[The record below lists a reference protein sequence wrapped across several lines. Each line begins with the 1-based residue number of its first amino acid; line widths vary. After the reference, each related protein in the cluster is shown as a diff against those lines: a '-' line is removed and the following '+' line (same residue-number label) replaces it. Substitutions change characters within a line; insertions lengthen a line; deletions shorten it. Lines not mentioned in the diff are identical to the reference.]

1 MFFPFRFLYLRCT
14 GIISVVFHAFVSFF
28 SAHTLSHPI
37 SWCNNAIGAMPRRVA
52 SRRHYPRKLKWRVCV
67 GHRRWVISTNVV
79 RDLHGGG
86 ICETAITIIGD
97 LQRAYDDDS
106 PRTYFVN
113 TSIILHQLS
122 LLSVILFSMSSRS
135 ESLQSLDF
143 YKNDFFVKISKNLI
157 RYRSEN
163 NFVRTIKIIL

>member
-1 MFFPFRFLYLRCT
+1 VKSFLECSFHFVFFICSARIPYPWF
-14 GIISVVFHAFVSFF
+14 FHAFVSFF

-37 SWCNNAIGAMPRRVA
+37 SWCNNAIRATPRRAA

-67 GHRRWVISTNVV
+67 GHRRWVISTNVI

-106 PRTYFVN
+106 PRTSLIYFDN
-113 TSIILHQLS
+113 TSSIECYQLYW
-122 LLSVILFSMSSRS
+122 FSHVFPIGIFAITRFSHG
-135 ESLQSLDF
+135 
-143 YKNDFFVKISKNLI
+143 KNGFFCWSI
-157 RYRSEN
+157 
-163 NFVRTIKIIL
+163 